1 MVGDLAGK
9 EEEPKYTRCDLN
21 CTVSASQMMPSW
33 SRHMLDF
40 LKFHYTSR
48 NTALFDYFKCR
59 SSIWKEHAV

>member
-9 EEEPKYTRCDLN
+9 EEEPKDTRCDLN

-40 LKFHYTSR
+40 LKFHYT
-48 NTALFDYFKCR
+48 
-59 SSIWKEHAV
+59 